1 MGGWLPT
8 NLAHPNRP
16 TRSTT
21 TRPIPSQ
28 RSAGRRTGAHDQR
41 EVETRQDVLVYT
53 SAPLDSPLDV
63 IGVVTAELSFATDA
77 PLTDVTAKLVD
88 VHPDGRAIIIC
99 DGILDLRYRDGL
111 DADAGPLDGSGPISV
126 TVTLGP
132 TAIRFRTG
140 HSIRLEISS
149 SNFPRFARH
158 PNTTDSRLSVGPDGL
173 RVAHQTLHHDAAHPS
188 ALVLPVCR

>member
-1 MGGWLPT
+1 
-8 NLAHPNRP
+8 
-16 TRSTT
+16 
-21 TRPIPSQ
+21 
-28 RSAGRRTGAHDQR
+28 
-41 EVETRQDVLVYT
+41 
-53 SAPLDSPLDV
+53 
-63 IGVVTAELSFATDA
+63 
-77 PLTDVTAKLVD
+77 
-88 VHPDGRAIIIC
+88 
-99 DGILDLRYRDGL
+99 
-111 DADAGPLDGSGPISV
+111 V

-158 PNTTDSRLSVGPDGL
+158 PNTTDSRLRVGPDGL